1 MAGKDYYKILGQP
14 KTASAEE
21 IKKAYRRLAMKHHP
35 DRNKG
40 DKSAEARFK
49 DINEAYAVLGNA
61 EKRKQYDM
69 FGAEGFERRFTQ
81 EDIFRD
87 FDLGSIFKEFG
98 FGGGRGRGS
107 TIFTQAFGGM
117 GGMGQDRHRGS
128 PFESAFRGHGGPQ
141 PVKGRDLIYE
151 LSMTLEEAAT
161 TTQKT
166 VTYQEDGRQQTVS
179 VKVPAGISTGKKLRL
194 SGKGQAGF
202 HGGPRGDLFVQ
213 VRVLDHPVFQ
223 REGDDLILERKI
235 RFSEALS
242 GTEIEVPTIQQKT
255 LRLKIPPGTQ
265 CNAKLRMK
273 GYGMPHMDGSGQ
285 GDALVQISIAVP
297 EKLHRKQKALLKE
310 MEEAGF

>member
-1 MAGKDYYKILGQP
+1 MAGKDYYQILGIP

-40 DKSAEARFK
+40 DKTAEARFK
-49 DINEAYAVLGNA
+49 DISEAYAVMSNA

-87 FDLGSIFKEFG
+87 FDLGSIFREFG
-98 FGGGRGRGS
+98 FGGRGGRGS

-117 GGMGQDRHRGS
+117 GQERFRGS

-141 PVKGRDLIYE
+141 PARGRDLIYE
-151 LSMTLEEAAT
+151 LTLTLEEAAT
-161 TTQKT
+161 ATQKT
-166 VTYQEDGRQQTVS
+166 VTYQDDGRQQTVS

-194 SGKGQAGF
+194 TGKGQAGI
-202 HGGPRGDLFVQ
+202 HGGPQGDLYVQ
-213 VRVLDHPVFQ
+213 IRVLDHPVFR
-223 REGDDLILERKI
+223 REGDDLILERAI
-235 RFSEALS
+235 RFSDAVS

-265 CNAKLRMK
+265 CNAKFRMK
-273 GYGMPHMDGSGQ
+273 GYGMPHMDGSGR
-285 GDALVQISIAVP
+285 GDAFVQISIAVP
-297 EKLHRKQKALLKE
+297 EKLNRKQKALLKE